1 MNPAV
6 LLLPVA
12 LAKPPP
18 PAGGADPSI
27 VEGETDVQQAA
38 VASPS
43 QQAIVQALSVRDPA
57 PTCADLGPLT
67 PTPAEDLVWV
77 VTHVT
82 SPPWAG
88 MKAAECLIEGHAE
101 SVRPTLQTWVTDVR
115 LKGLGWVV
123 LKHLDAMPRP
133 LALELAQLAVDEGPD
148 PAGAKR
154 RIRRSKVAEI
164 QAIGAE

>member
-1 MNPAV
+1 
-6 LLLPVA
+6 
-12 LAKPPP
+12 
-18 PAGGADPSI
+18 
-27 VEGETDVQQAA
+27 
-38 VASPS
+38 
-43 QQAIVQALSVRDPA
+43 VQALSVRDPA
-57 PTCADLGPLT
+57 PTCADLGALS

-101 SVRPTLQTWVTDVR
+101 SVRPTLQTWVTDER

-133 LALELAQLAVDEGPD
+133 LALELAQLAVDKGPD
-148 PAGAKR
+148 PDGARR